1 MDSPL
6 VVDFSRVARQTKLP
20 VEQVR
25 ATIELLDAGNTIPF
39 ITRYRRDQTGG
50 LDEEQIEQVRVAMS
64 ELRQIESRKGT
75 ILRSLESQN
84 KLTDELREKV
94 QAADTLRRLEDLY
107 LPFKPKKQSLA
118 AKAREQGL
126 EPLADEIHSGS
137 PAASDLDARAA
148 DFVNEDKGIKEA
160 ALALVGAGHI
170 LAERFSES
178 VEVRQRLRKLFRKTG
193 KLVAAKVSDTHKKNP
208 LFKDYFDYRE
218 PLSRVP
224 PHRVLAIN
232 RGEKAKVLRVSMECD
247 AAALEKL
254 ALEELV
260 PPDHAHAEFLQ
271 GCAKDALERLVIPSL
286 EREARRE
293 LTDKA
298 ETHAVEVFAR
308 NLRALLLQ
316 PPVPGR
322 RVLAIDPGYKN
333 GCKLAMIDEHGNL
346 VKLGLVNI
354 TGSEE
359 KAAEARNQLLALVQ
373 EHFPT
378 IIAIGNGSACRPTEH
393 LVSELLT
400 TDLADSH
407 IEYVIVNEAGASVYS
422 TSAIGREEFPECEAI
437 DRSAISIGRRLQDPL
452 SELVKIDPASIGVG
466 LYQHDA
472 KPAHLKDTLEQ
483 TVQSCVSFVGV
494 DVNTASSALLRNV
507 AGLNQLVARRI
518 MEHRTEH
525 GPFASRAA
533 LHDVKGLG
541 DATFVQAAGFLKVE
555 GGENPLDATW
565 VHPESYDSAER
576 LLAELGIDLQQVGKE
591 SWASAFAAAVKEG
604 DRAELAAKL
613 ELGEHALGQLIEAL
627 ERPGRDLRADLPPPV
642 FRRDVV
648 KLDDLAVG
656 MQLRGTVLNVVDF
669 GAFVDVGLS
678 DSGLVH
684 VSQLQNDFVR
694 DPHQVVAV
702 GDQVDCWVTAI
713 DSERR
718 RVALT
723 MIEPG
728 TERPKPEKPPRSR
741 SRRRPKKAA
750 TEGATAA
757 TSDSKPAASPPRGE
771 RRGGRSGDRRGKR
784 HEQPRPR
791 TGSFERRAKR
801 NVAPITKEMEDGKE
815 AMRSFSDLLQFH
827 KKQSSK
833 DQDQAG
839 DEKSGNASD
848 Q

>member
-6 VVDFSRVARQTKLP
+6 VIDFARVARKTKLP
-20 VEQVR
+20 ADQVR
-25 ATIELLDAGNTIPF
+25 ATVELLDDGNTIPF

-50 LDEEQIEQVRVAMS
+50 LDEEQIEQIRAAAD
-64 ELRQIESRKGT
+64 ELRQLEARKGT
-75 ILRSLESQN
+75 ILRSLETQN
-84 KLTDELREKV
+84 KLTEELRKQVET
-94 QAADTLRRLEDLY
+94 AETLRRLEDLY

-118 AKAREQGL
+118 SKAREQGL
-126 EPLADEIHSGS
+126 EPLADEISGELS
-137 PAASDLDARAA
+137 AAMDLDARAA
-148 DFVNEDKGIKEA
+148 DFVNEDKGVKEA

-178 VEVRQRLRKLFRKTG
+178 VELRQRVRKLFRKTA
-193 KLVAAKVSDTHKKNP
+193 KLTSTKISDDHKKNP
-208 LFKDYFDYRE
+208 LFKDYFEYRE
-218 PLSRVP
+218 PVTKVP

-232 RGEKAKVLRVSMECD
+232 RGEKAKVLRVGIESD
-247 AAALEKL
+247 TAAIEQL
-254 ALEELV
+254 AIELMV
-260 PPDHAHAEFLQ
+260 RPDHAHADFLK
-271 GCAKDALERLVIPSL
+271 GCVRDSLERLVIPSL
-286 EREARRE
+286 ERETRRE

-308 NLRALLLQ
+308 NLKALLLQ

-346 VKLGLVNI
+346 MALGLVNI

-359 KAAEARNQLLALVQ
+359 KTAEARSQLLEVIR
-373 EHFPT
+373 EHTPNV
-378 IIAIGNGSACRPTEH
+378 IAIGNGSACRPTENM
-393 LVSELLT
+393 VSDLLS
-400 TDLADSH
+400 TDLADTE
-407 IEYVIVNEAGASVYS
+407 IQYVIVNEAGASVYS

-472 KPAHLKDTLEQ
+472 KPAHLKETLDQ

-494 DVNTASSALLRNV
+494 DVNTASAALLRNV

-518 MEHRTEH
+518 LEHRTEH
-525 GPFASRAA
+525 GPFKSRSS
-533 LHDVKGLG
+533 LRDVKGLG
-541 DATFVQAAGFLKVE
+541 EATFVQAAGFLKVDE
-555 GGENPLDATW
+555 GENPLDTTW
-565 VHPESYDSAER
+565 VHPESYEAATK
-576 LLAELGIDLQQVGKE
+576 LLAELGIALEQVGKPGWATTFAE
-591 SWASAFAAAVKEG
+591 SLKDR
-604 DRAELAAKL
+604 DRAELATKL

-694 DPHQVVAV
+694 DPHEVVSV

-713 DSERR
+713 DTDRR

-728 TERPKPEKPPRSR
+728 TERPKPEKTSRRKPRRRSKPSSGEGEQATQKPEGERPPRAKR
-741 SRRRPKKAA
+741 DDR
-750 TEGATAA
+750 GG
-757 TSDSKPAASPPRGE
+757 RGE
-771 RRGGRSGDRRGKR
+771 RRGGKRGRRGNR
-784 HEQPRPR
+784 DERPR
-791 TGSFERRAKR
+791 ERHGSYEKRAKR
-801 NVAPITKEMEDGKE
+801 EVVPITKEMEEGKE
-815 AMRSFSDLLQFH
+815 AMRSFSDLLQFV
-827 KKQSSK
+827 KKKDDDQS
-833 DQDQAG
+833 
-839 DEKSGNASD
+839 DEGGQQN
-848 Q
+848 